1 MLSVKDLWVSYG
13 AIKALK
19 GVSLKIGAG
28 EVVTVIGSN
37 GAGKSTLLKTISR
50 LIEPK
55 SGTIDF
61 CGQAIIKSK
70 PYQLVDRGLIHV
82 PEGRA
87 ILKEMT
93 VWENLILGA
102 HRRKDKQGIKL
113 DIEMALSYFPVLKD
127 RLQQAG
133 GTLSG
138 GEQQMLAIARA
149 LMARPKLL
157 MLDEPSL
164 GLAPMFVNEIF
175 KIFVKLKEQG
185 ITILLV
191 EQNATQALSI
201 ADKGYVLDLG
211 KVILAQDAR
220 ELLKN
225 KAIVNA
231 YLGKNKSIS

>member
-1 MLSVKDLWVSYG
+1 MLSVKNLWVSYG

-19 GVSLKIGAG
+19 GVSLEIGVG
-28 EVVTVIGSN
+28 EIVAVIGSN
-37 GAGKSTLLKTISR
+37 GAGKSTLLKTISG

-55 SGTIDF
+55 SGTIDY

-70 PYQLVDRGLIHV
+70 PHQLVDSGLIHV

-102 HRRKDKQGIKL
+102 HRRKDKQGIETDL
-113 DIEMALSYFPVLKD
+113 EMVLNYFPVLKD

-164 GLAPMFVNEIF
+164 GLAPMFVHEIF
-175 KIFVKLKEQG
+175 RIIIKLKGQG

-201 ADKGYVLDLG
+201 ADKGYVLELG
-211 KVILAQDAR
+211 KVILAQNAW
-220 ELLKN
+220 ELLQN
-225 KAIVNA
+225 QAVVSA
-231 YLGKNKSIS
+231 YLGKNKSVS